1 MTIGLTLRGLE
12 SVSRQLRR
20 YNEEMNG
27 ALDEGTKNAASA
39 IRNAVRA
46 ELRTEGTGREYPSRR
61 TRAVREIERK
71 NAETR
76 LEIETGIGLSY
87 NGNGGET
94 LSRRQ
99 LGYRKQVLAGGERR
113 LARAIK
119 KIEKLK
125 GKQGRPSDTHRA
137 SVVGRAPA
145 PDVGLLP
152 QAVKAGKREGAYRVG
167 VGGKWEG
174 WEALHEGRGR
184 LTGPRP
190 FLLLGVAR
198 IKDRLAGIWVR
209 TVQKRRGDA

>member
-12 SVSRQLRR
+12 SVARDLRR

-27 ALDEGTKNAASA
+27 ALEEGTKNAASA

-61 TRAVREIERK
+61 GRAIRKLEREIATTKTEVETQTSRK
-71 NAETR
+71 
-76 LEIETGIGLSY
+76 
-87 NGNGGET
+87 GET
-94 LSRRQ
+94 LYKRGLSF
-99 LGYRKQVLAGGERR
+99 RKSALMGAERR
-113 LARAIK
+113 LSRAIK
-119 KIEKLK
+119 KQ
-125 GKQGRPSDTHRA
+125 GKRPDNQHRA